1 MAPDDRPQRSRLK
14 LLALLAFPVLLG
26 GGRARCS
33 FMTGDE
39 EDDED
44 DEDDKDENGDAEDQD
59 SS

>member
-44 DEDDKDENGDAEDQD
+44 DKDENGDDAEDQD

>member
-1 MAPDDRPQRSRLK
+1 MADDDRPQRSRLK

-39 EDDED
+39 EDDEEDRDEND
-44 DEDDKDENGDAEDQD
+44 DEDDAEDQD
-59 SS
+59 FS